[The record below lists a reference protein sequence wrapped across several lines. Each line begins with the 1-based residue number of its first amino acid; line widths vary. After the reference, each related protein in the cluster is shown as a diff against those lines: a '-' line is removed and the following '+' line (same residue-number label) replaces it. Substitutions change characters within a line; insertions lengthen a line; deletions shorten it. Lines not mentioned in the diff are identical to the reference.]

1 MAAASHLNQAKSE
14 AARAMHTAI
23 RHSVMERCPD
33 LIQTE
38 DTYET
43 LSLNFPQ
50 NGIKLKIRILF
61 SPYTN
66 EYINILYFENLSHVL
81 CLLPT
86 TQFYQAYYELGYGIR
101 LIPTL
106 GRSEDTFGH
115 LANAILIFVG
125 RQQITK
131 QIKCHFGPPSGILAP
146 EGSLSVC
153 FSVQPSEK
161 EFIMKLIQALYELQ
175 PVAND
180 ML

>member
-1 MAAASHLNQAKSE
+1 MAGVSRLSQTNSV
-14 AARAMHTAI
+14 AARVMHKEI
-23 RHSVMERCPD
+23 CRSVMGRWPD

-50 NGIKLKIRILF
+50 NGIKLKIRIFF

-66 EYINILYFENLSHVL
+66 EFINILYFENLSHVL

-86 TQFYQAYYELGYGIR
+86 TPFYQAYYELGYGIR
-101 LIPTL
+101 LIPSL
-106 GRSEDTFGH
+106 ARSSDPFGH

-131 QIKCHFGPPSGILAP
+131 QIECQFESPGSILAR
-146 EGSLSVC
+146 EGSLSVG
-153 FSVQPSEK
+153 FSVQLSEK